1 MKKYIYSLF
10 DVANSP
16 FQALIISL
24 LFAPYFANHVVGD
37 AQIGSAYWQWT
48 IGLCALVIAIVG
60 IKLGSISDHI
70 KEGRRNFFYISTLL
84 CIFSTLFFW
93 FVEPNPNNVFKC
105 LLILFIANFFY
116 ELCQMFYNSYLF
128 NFSNNKNRGYVSGLG
143 FAAGYICIIPLLLI
157 IINLFIAP
165 EKTFLNLDK
174 SQFEHIRVVP
184 IIVSIW
190 FLIFSIPIFSYI
202 QLSKPRKIT
211 KNKINKSI
219 INLLIQ
225 KKKLTNLGRFL
236 IARLLYADAII
247 AIQISFAVF
256 VVKVLNLNTKEIFQ
270 LLLFTSIVQAIGAY
284 IGGIINDKIG
294 SKKIIQI
301 SLLCVLFVIIGLVFF
316 QSKIIFLIIFQ
327 FGAFFFGI
335 LQSASRVLMTNFVN
349 ESNLGLGFGLFTLAS
364 RSTAILG
371 PLMIGTITYFTSI
384 EFGFLSITVLIM
396 GGLIALKKV
405 DVPKSY

>member
-1 MKKYIYSLF
+1 M
-10 DVANSP
+10 
-16 FQALIISL
+16 
-24 LFAPYFANHVVGD
+24 
-37 AQIGSAYWQWT
+37 
-48 IGLCALVIAIVG
+48 
-60 IKLGSISDHI
+60 
-70 KEGRRNFFYISTLL
+70 
-84 CIFSTLFFW
+84 
-93 FVEPNPNNVFKC
+93 
-105 LLILFIANFFY
+105 
-116 ELCQMFYNSYLF
+116 
-128 NFSNNKNRGYVSGLG
+128 
-143 FAAGYICIIPLLLI
+143 LLI
-157 IINLFIAP
+157 IINLFIVP

-190 FLIFSIPIFSYI
+190 FLVFSIPIFSYI

-256 VVKVLNLNTKEIFQ
+256 IVKVLNLNTKEIFQ
-270 LLLFTSIVQAIGAY
+270 LLLFTSIVQALGAY

-316 QSKIIFLIIFQ
+316 QSRLCCQ
-327 FGAFFFGI
+327 LLLWA
-335 LQSASRVLMTNFVN
+335 
-349 ESNLGLGFGLFTLAS
+349 TL
-364 RSTAILG
+364 
-371 PLMIGTITYFTSI
+371 
-384 EFGFLSITVLIM
+384 
-396 GGLIALKKV
+396 
-405 DVPKSY
+405 

>member
-1 MKKYIYSLF
+1 M
-10 DVANSP
+10 
-16 FQALIISL
+16 
-24 LFAPYFANHVVGD
+24 
-37 AQIGSAYWQWT
+37 
-48 IGLCALVIAIVG
+48 
-60 IKLGSISDHI
+60 
-70 KEGRRNFFYISTLL
+70 
-84 CIFSTLFFW
+84 
-93 FVEPNPNNVFKC
+93 
-105 LLILFIANFFY
+105 
-116 ELCQMFYNSYLF
+116 
-128 NFSNNKNRGYVSGLG
+128 
-143 FAAGYICIIPLLLI
+143 LLI